1 MKTIVILAAVVAVCS
16 AWTLPSN
23 PPIGIPGTRP
33 IWPGLMPGVTVRPPV
48 MPPTLHPTVH
58 TEILNFPSDDDP
70 QIRVHVNI
78 KQDVPEASHRIIRSI
93 LPPTNQPRPP
103 VFPEAGHKPGMP
115 EYPGTLPIAPEHP
128 GNLPIIP
135 GPEGPGQLPIL
146 PPNPEFPT
154 PSLPPNPNPSE
165 EVYTYADP
173 ATGKT
178 VVKMR
183 IQYNIPHASNPI
195 IYRSSAVDPLY
206 PWIPDFPQPDPIHP
220 SVPEQPGNLP
230 HPLPEGPGQLPILP
244 EPESPEVI
252 PMPPPVMGKTPEVE
266 IFLDI
271 GEQEEY

>member
-1 MKTIVILAAVVAVCS
+1 MKTIVIVAALVAVCS
-16 AWTLPSN
+16 AWSLPSN
-23 PPIGIPGTRP
+23 QFPIHWRP
-33 IWPGLMPGVTVRPPV
+33 TWPGITARPPV
-48 MPPTLHPTVH
+48 MPPTLQPTVH

-103 VFPEAGHKPGMP
+103 IFPETGHKPGMP
-115 EYPGTLPIAPEHP
+115 EYPGTLPIGPEHP

-195 IYRSSAVDPLY
+195 IYGASAYIPSRPGPAVDPLY
-206 PWIPDFPQPDPIHP
+206 PWLPEFP

-230 HPLPEGPGQLPILP
+230 HPQPEGPGQLPILP
-244 EPESPEVI
+244 EPEGPSFPEVI
-252 PMPPPVMGKTPEVE
+252 PMPPPVIGKTPEVE